1 MGRAMFTIIAAKAE
15 LESSLISE
23 RVSAGM
29 KAVAVRGKHLGR
41 PSFAPALVSEI
52 RELAASTSLSIRE
65 IHKKIG
71 KKASRGRVG
80 EIAKQMHRV
89 NDNLLT

>member
-1 MGRAMFTIIAAKAE
+1 MGRAMFTIIAAMAD

-23 RVSAGM
+23 RISAGM
-29 KAVAVRGKHLGR
+29 KAAAVRGKHLGR
-41 PSFAPALVSEI
+41 PPLALALVSEI
-52 RELAASTSLSIRE
+52 RELAASTNLSIRE

-80 EIAKQMHRV
+80 EIAKQLRSRER
-89 NDNLLT
+89 